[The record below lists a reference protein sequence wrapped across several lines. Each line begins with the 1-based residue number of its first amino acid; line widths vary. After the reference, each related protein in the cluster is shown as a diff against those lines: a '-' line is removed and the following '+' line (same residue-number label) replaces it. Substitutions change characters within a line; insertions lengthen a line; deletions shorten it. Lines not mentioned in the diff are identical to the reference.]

1 MKGAMGRTAI
11 QLSADVEIT
20 VMEGSIAMDVHTGV
34 GNFLGSETPSQDIV
48 TVSSGGNDGG
58 SVVW

>member
-1 MKGAMGRTAI
+1 MGRTAI